1 MTFSVGVI
9 GLGIIGKPIAERLV
23 KAGFRVA
30 VHDVRDEPVAELKN
44 AGATACASSAEVAGR
59 SDIIISLVLDRA
71 QTHDVV
77 FGEKGVI
84 QTIRPG
90 TLFATGS
97 TLGPAPVRSIAAALA
112 AKGCM
117 TLDMPITGGYPAA
130 YEGKLVLMIGGAQDA
145 LERALPVFRAFAN
158 NILRVGDIGA
168 GQVAKLAHQLVM
180 SVNVIALLEGLSLG
194 VAGGVEPAML
204 KQVLKDGL
212 ANSRVLQVWD
222 ELGPRYK
229 SMLKPAPPG
238 ASLPNL
244 RKDLHSALELA
255 HELGVTS
262 YLGTQASLIADA
274 GIATGHDNPLL

>member
-1 MTFSVGVI
+1 
-9 GLGIIGKPIAERLV
+9 
-23 KAGFRVA
+23 
-30 VHDVRDEPVAELKN
+30 
-44 AGATACASSAEVAGR
+44 
-59 SDIIISLVLDRA
+59 
-71 QTHDVV
+71 
-77 FGEKGVI
+77 
-84 QTIRPG
+84 
-90 TLFATGS
+90 
-97 TLGPAPVRSIAAALA
+97 
-112 AKGCM
+112 
-117 TLDMPITGGYPAA
+117 
-130 YEGKLVLMIGGAQDA
+130 
-145 LERALPVFRAFAN
+145 
-158 NILRVGDIGA
+158 
-168 GQVAKLAHQLVM
+168 
-180 SVNVIALLEGLSLG
+180 
-194 VAGGVEPAML
+194 ML